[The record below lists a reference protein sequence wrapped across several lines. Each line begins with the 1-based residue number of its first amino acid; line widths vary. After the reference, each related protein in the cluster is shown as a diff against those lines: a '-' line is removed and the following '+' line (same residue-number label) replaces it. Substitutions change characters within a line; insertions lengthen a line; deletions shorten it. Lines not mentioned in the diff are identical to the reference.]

1 MAFAASTSRWRWW
14 LRTEPAKVKPTFGRC
29 GFLIKIQPEKPNVVV
44 FFVGSPRKL
53 VAGGARNMSHVLAGG
68 NRIMNNET
76 ILYSSAASFWG
87 GAALWNRSGWFKIQS
102 ARPIKPSFRNRLHA
116 CPAWMRKR
124 CRITGHRRYL
134 TRHQE
139 WPPEVGVQ
147 EVT

>member
-1 MAFAASTSRWRWW
+1 MLMAFAASTSRWRWW

-87 GAALWNRSGWFKIQS
+87 GEPLRVVQNPICSPDQAVLPKS
-102 ARPIKPSFRNRLHA
+102 ASCLPSLDEETLQDHGASQIPHKAEFRR
-116 CPAWMRKR
+116 
-124 CRITGHRRYL
+124 
-134 TRHQE
+134 
-139 WPPEVGVQ
+139 
-147 EVT
+147 